1 MSKKPEIER
10 KFLIAMPDE
19 AMLAAIPGATCD
31 ELVQTY
37 LVSEA
42 GVTARVRRRTTAHGV
57 VYTATQK
64 RRITAVTAIE
74 EEREVDEAEY
84 RRLLTL
90 ADPALHPIEKRRY
103 SIPYGALVAEID
115 VYPFWQGTAI
125 LEIEL
130 ASEDA
135 PCPLPPYL
143 SVIREVTADKRY
155 KNVSLARA
163 VPAE

>member
-1 MSKKPEIER
+1 M
-10 KFLIAMPDE
+10 
-19 AMLAAIPGATCD
+19 
-31 ELVQTY
+31 
-37 LVSEA
+37 
-42 GVTARVRRRTTAHGV
+42 VTARVRRRTTAHGV

-115 VYPFWQGTAI
+115 IYPFWQRTAI

>member
-74 EEREVDEAEY
+74 EEREVEEMVPGQA
-84 RRLLTL
+84 RSRW
-90 ADPALHPIEKRRY
+90 EK
-103 SIPYGALVAEID
+103 V
-115 VYPFWQGTAI
+115 
-125 LEIEL
+125 
-130 ASEDA
+130 
-135 PCPLPPYL
+135 
-143 SVIREVTADKRY
+143 
-155 KNVSLARA
+155 
-163 VPAE
+163 